1 MKGTPS
7 RRSGQQMQPNAKARI
22 LRFGMFELDLEAQQ
36 LSREGRIV
44 RLQPQPF
51 KLLCLLAENPG
62 KVVSR
67 EDIRSALWSGDTFVD
82 FDQGVNFAIRQ
93 IRDGLGENAEHPVY
107 IQTVPRRGYR
117 FMAPVTEVT
126 DDDDLEPVESPSI
139 H

>member
-1 MKGTPS
+1 
-7 RRSGQQMQPNAKARI
+7 MQPNAKARI

-126 DDDDLEPVESPSI
+126 DDDDLPPVESPSI
-139 H
+139 HLS